1 MNFDYPD
8 ITKSDVCVHA
18 WGKTIDEAFINVALG
33 SFNVVTPIEK
43 IKPLK
48 KENVFIESEDLKSL
62 LYDWIE
68 HLIILFDSDMMVYS
82 KFDITISESKGKF
95 VLKGVMFGDEISDDN
110 EIHSHLK
117 AVTYHE
123 MKIEKKERYDIQ
135 VILDL

>member
-18 WGKTIDEAFINVALG
+18 WGETIEEAFINTALG

-43 IKPLK
+43 IHPLK

-68 HLIILFDSDMMVYS
+68 HLIILFDGDMMVYS
-82 KFDITISESKGKF
+82 KFDIIITETDGKYS
-95 VLKGVMFGDEISDDN
+95 LKGVMFGDKINEKN
-110 EIHSHLK
+110 EIHSHVK
-117 AVTYHE
+117 AVTYHK